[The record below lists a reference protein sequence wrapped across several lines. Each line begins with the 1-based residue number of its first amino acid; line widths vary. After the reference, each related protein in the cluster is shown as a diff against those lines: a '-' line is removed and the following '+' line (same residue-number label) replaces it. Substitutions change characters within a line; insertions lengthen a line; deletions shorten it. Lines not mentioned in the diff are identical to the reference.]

1 MRLVRCQAD
10 QFLKY
15 VVDFLLVRAQF
26 PRLCG
31 GVRKIIT
38 CILSLLKLVEAG
50 VCADVHRAVERL
62 SRILAFLRADE
73 RHVPGKLVEGVRPA
87 RGGLFAPALVLHEN
101 DLLWISV
108 LDVANGPIGTLL
120 GNFR

>member
-50 VCADVHRAVERL
+50 VCADVHRAVEQQFLAPILASCSNFVHLLQFRHPLSAGSLVRNVVFMNRL
-62 SRILAFLRADE
+62 SESRD
-73 RHVPGKLVEGVRPA
+73 
-87 RGGLFAPALVLHEN
+87 
-101 DLLWISV
+101 
-108 LDVANGPIGTLL
+108 
-120 GNFR
+120 